1 MKTIGNN
8 FKTGTV
14 VSIAFSDGGPR
25 YAVRVNSG
33 AIYRDVPLRAQGTSV
48 FPVKVGQSVHLLFPA
63 GAYDLP
69 YIIGS
74 DMGEVTRETSEAG
87 VNEDYSP
94 DSEDLQLTHEE
105 TTVSLSKS
113 GFTVNSS
120 TARVQLES
128 SGLFRVSKGGSAPQ
142 QVLNADGFLDE
153 LYTYIAE
160 LELTI
165 TALQAH
171 VVAMS
176 IQLGTETLP
185 TSAPAKRVLSPSTAS
200 KVRAQ
205 GTKNEHLR
213 LP

>member
-14 VSIAFSDGGPR
+14 VAVAFSGGGPR
-25 YAVRVNSG
+25 YAVRVNNG
-33 AIYRDVPLRAQGTSV
+33 AIYRDVPLRAQGTS
-48 FPVKVGQSVHLLFPA
+48 FYPVKVGQSVHLLFPA

-74 DMGEVTRETSEAG
+74 DMAEVERETSDAG

-94 DSEDLQLTHEE
+94 DSADLQIKHEGS
-105 TTVSLSKS
+105 TLSLSES
-113 GFTVNSS
+113 GVTVDSS
-120 TARVQLES
+120 TARFQLGD
-128 SGLFRVSKGGSAPQ
+128 SGLLRVSKNGSAGQ

-200 KVRAQ
+200 KIRAQ
-205 GTKNEHLR
+205 GQKNEHLR